1 MRNLKFISRTLLIV
15 SLLIIGGFF
24 VPTSPVG
31 ATTTNITQINFT
43 TSPQTIDI
51 NTISAKLTTQTQ
63 NASGTSEQVSETNH
77 LTLTSTSATG
87 EFSSSNTNWIP
98 VTTLTMSTNSAN
110 RNFYYKDS
118 TPGTYTLSIS
128 AQGQTWISAIQTI
141 IINGPPE
148 ETATSTPTTDS
159 TPSQNSDTPPR
170 QGGHRH
176 STGRVLGASIGPE
189 GTNLASPE
197 LTAIKTQLANIII
210 QLIALIREQMA
221 AVIVS

>member
-1 MRNLKFISRTLLIV
+1 MRNLKFISRTSLVV
-15 SLLIIGGFF
+15 SFFIIGGFF
-24 VPTSPVG
+24 VLISS
-31 ATTTNITQINFT
+31 ARAATTNITQINFT
-43 TSPQTIDI
+43 TSPQIIDI

-118 TPGTYTLSIS
+118 TPGTYNLSIS
-128 AQGQTWISAIQTI
+128 AQGQAWISAIQTI
-141 IINGPPE
+141 IINGPLE
-148 ETATSTPTTDS
+148 ETSTSTPTTDS
-159 TPSQNSDTPPR
+159 DPPPR
-170 QGGHRH
+170 HGGHRH
-176 STGRVLGASIGPE
+176 TSTGRVLGAFTGPE
-189 GTNLASPE
+189 GTNLDSPE
-197 LTAIKTQLANIII
+197 LIVIKTKLANIII

-221 AVIVS
+221 SVIVSSI